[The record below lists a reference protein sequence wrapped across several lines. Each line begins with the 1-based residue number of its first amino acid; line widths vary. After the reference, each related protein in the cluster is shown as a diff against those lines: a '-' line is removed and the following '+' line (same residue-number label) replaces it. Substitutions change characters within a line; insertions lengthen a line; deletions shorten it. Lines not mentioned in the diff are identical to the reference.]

1 MPPVPVNAEKSSAN
15 KITTPQLVT
24 LSMNPKPNKLLI
36 VGMTLLVFGI
46 VFPLLGLLG
55 TGLGMVCSFDVVAS
69 SSTAPDPSNLVRG
82 LSMSL
87 WAVVVGI
94 VLGVLSALAGL
105 TLVMITVAFRRHN
118 QDEDG

>member
-1 MPPVPVNAEKSSAN
+1 MPPVPLSAEKNSAN

-36 VGMTLLVFGI
+36 VGMTLLVAGA
-46 VFPLLGLLG
+46 VFPLLGSLG
-55 TGLGMVCSFDVVAS
+55 IVLELVHSFDVVAS

-118 QDEDG
+118 QDKDG